1 MNSPSRIAVLT
12 VLAVSACGSK
22 PETMSRFELDADTT
36 QTAQF
41 YALPYPSD
49 LRLDEGGHPLLSG
62 WPNPDDNV
70 EIAGLI
76 TSAASR
82 TRWPVLAVGYIDFD
96 APLSPRVLTDAIATD
111 PSAPILLVDL
121 SGTPPTRGRL
131 TPVWATTNGPADD
144 YLPQTTLAIAARPGF
159 VLAPSR
165 QYAFVV
171 RRGLDDTNGKRLG
184 VPRDLSTLAHGG
196 TPSAM
201 NGAAAKT
208 LYAPLW
214 PVLSELGIDADDV
227 AAATVVTTDDAVA
240 ETGKITDAVL
250 ASTSV
255 TIEGLA
261 LVPVAT
267 ATDPGF
273 CELTGTVSFPQYQA
287 GKPPFDTDGALVF
300 DASGNPVVQRMES
313 ADVVITIPKTLMP
326 AAGYPLVQFFH
337 GSGGTPS
344 QIADAEA
351 TGDAPNQAIS
361 VGTGPA
367 SILGPEGIAMAA
379 SSLPVNPQRLPGAT
393 DYAYFNEQN
402 ISATRDIFRQGV
414 IEQRL
419 FNAALRKL
427 QIPPSLLAGCTGPTL
442 PATATAFQFDAANVY
457 AQGQSMGG
465 MYTNMIAAVEPAIK
479 AAVPTGAGGFWGYFI
494 LETSFVPN
502 ASQLLG
508 ALFDINAVSFVHPVL
523 ALFETQVEPSDP
535 LVSTPRLHENP
546 LAGSPARGVYEP
558 VGYDDEYFPT
568 TIYDA
573 MALGY
578 DHVEAGDEVW
588 TTMQDALTEDGRGGI
603 VTYPISQ
610 NRPSLTGVKATGA
623 VVQYMGDGVSNSH
636 YIYVTLD
643 AVKYQYRCFFAS
655 AVTTGVPTIY
665 APAALTSACP

>member
-1 MNSPSRIAVLT
+1 MRRLSALLLLGTLAACSTKPST
-12 VLAVSACGSK
+12 
-22 PETMSRFELDADTT
+22 TSRFALDADTT

-49 LRLDEGGHPLLSG
+49 LRLDANGHPLLSG
-62 WPNPDDNV
+62 WPNPEGNV
-70 EIAGLI
+70 EISGLI
-76 TSAASR
+76 TSAATR

-96 APLSPRVLTDAIATD
+96 APLAPLALTDAIATD
-111 PSAPILLVDL
+111 ASAPILLIDL
-121 SGTPPTRGRL
+121 SSTPPARGRL
-131 TPVWATTNGPADD
+131 TPVWATTNGPQDD

-159 VLAPSR
+159 VLAPAR

-171 RRGLDDTNGKRLG
+171 RRSLNDAKGARLG
-184 VPRDLSTLAHGG
+184 VPADLATLARGG
-196 TPSAM
+196 TPSAAH
-201 NGAAAKT
+201 GAAAKT

-214 PVLSELGIDADDV
+214 PVLSELGIATDDL
-227 AAATVVTTDDAVA
+227 AAATVFTTDDAVA
-240 ETGKITDAVL
+240 ETAKISDAVL
-250 ASTSV
+250 AATSV
-255 TIEGLA
+255 TIDD
-261 LVPVAT
+261 LVLMPVAI

-287 GKPPFDTDGALVF
+287 GVPPFDTGGGLVF
-300 DASGNPVVQRMES
+300 DASGNPVEQRKES
-313 ADVVITIPKTLMP
+313 ADVVITIPKTEMP

-337 GSGGTPS
+337 GSGGVPS

-351 TGDAPNQAIS
+351 TDTQPIS

-393 DYAYFNEQN
+393 DYAYFNVQN
-402 ISATRDIFRQGV
+402 ISATRDIFRQGI

-427 QIPPSLLAGCTGPTL
+427 QIPASVLAGCSGPTL
-442 PATATAFQFDAANVY
+442 PASATAFQFDAANVY

-465 MYTNMIAAVEPAIK
+465 MYTNEIAAVEPSIK
-479 AAVPTGAGGFWGYFI
+479 AVVPTGAGGFWGYFI
-494 LETSFVPN
+494 LQTSFVPN
-502 ASQLLG
+502 AGQLLG

-546 LAGSPARGVYEP
+546 LPGAPARSVYEP
-558 VGYDDEYFPT
+558 VGFDDEYFPT

-578 DHVEAGDEVW
+578 DHVEAGTAVW
-588 TTMQDALTEDGRGGI
+588 PTMQAALTQDGRGGLLP
-603 VTYPISQ
+603 YPISQ
-610 NRPSLTGVKATGA
+610 NRPSLAGGMATGA
-623 VVQYMGDGVSNSH
+623 VVQYLGDGISNSH

-643 AVKYQYRCFFAS
+643 TVKYQYRCFFAS
-655 AVTTGVPTIY
+655 AVKTGVPTIY
-665 APAALTSACP
+665 APAALTTPCP